1 MMATRT
7 SSCSA
12 GPDAGVT
19 YTIRDL
25 EGHVLRR
32 YLESNNVWTWKEDS
46 IWGPN
51 GLLATVSLCCSP
63 PGLGHQ

>member
-1 MMATRT
+1 M
-7 SSCSA
+7 SPQDS
-12 GPDAGVT
+12 PDAGVT

-32 YLESNNVWTWKEDS
+32 YLESNGTWTWKEDG

-51 GLLATVSLCCSP
+51 GLLATVSPTEGTRHDHPRL
-63 PGLGHQ
+63 